1 MTKRTSKTPD
11 SSSQAMTLKELKAMM
26 IQAEKDAVLIS
37 LLYVSRKL
45 GEVEGVISTQVD
57 PDKTLVD
64 IQEDLNRL
72 YDTLIESAGVEQVTA
87 TE

>member
-1 MTKRTSKTPD
+1 
-11 SSSQAMTLKELKAMM
+11 MM